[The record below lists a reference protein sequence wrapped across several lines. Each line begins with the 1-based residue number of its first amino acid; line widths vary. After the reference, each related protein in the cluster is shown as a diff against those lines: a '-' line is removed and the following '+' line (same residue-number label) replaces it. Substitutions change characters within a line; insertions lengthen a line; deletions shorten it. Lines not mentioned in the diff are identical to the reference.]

1 MCRIVRNLAL
11 MRFRFEHA
19 KRRDPDNLIPLS
31 DVEASTADNAVSVS
45 DEETGRL
52 IDSFLRKQSADTR
65 NVFIRKYWFC
75 DSIEDIARDYSFSI
89 SKVKSMLFHTRNKL
103 KKFLKEEGIDI

>member
-1 MCRIVRNLAL
+1 MRDADL
-11 MRFRFEHA
+11 M
-19 KRRDPDNLIPLS
+19 IPLS
-31 DVEASTADNAVSVS
+31 DVEASLADNITS

-52 IDSFLRKQSADTR
+52 ISDFLWEQKPDSR

-75 DSIEDIARDYSFSI
+75 DSIEDIARDYSFSK

>member
-1 MCRIVRNLAL
+1 MCRIVRNLSL
-11 MRFRFEHA
+11 MRYRFDHA
-19 KRRDPDNLIPLS
+19 KKRDPDLLIPLS
-31 DVEASTADNAVSVS
+31 DVEAAAADNKSAS

-52 IDSFLRKQSADTR
+52 IGEFLRKQSSDVR

-75 DSIEDIARDYSFSI
+75 DSIEDIARDYSFSK

>member
-11 MRFRFEHA
+11 MRFRFDHA

-31 DVEASTADNAVSVS
+31 EVEGSMTDNAVS

-52 IDSFLRKQSADTR
+52 IDVFLRKQSADAR

>member
-11 MRFRFEHA
+11 MRYRFDHA
-19 KRRDPDNLIPLS
+19 KRRDPELLVSLS
-31 DVEASTADNAVSVS
+31 DVEATIADSKQDL
-45 DEETGRL
+45 DEETGKL
-52 IDSFLRKQSADTR
+52 IDAFLRKQSADAR

-75 DSIEDIARDYSFSI
+75 DSIEDIAREYSFSK